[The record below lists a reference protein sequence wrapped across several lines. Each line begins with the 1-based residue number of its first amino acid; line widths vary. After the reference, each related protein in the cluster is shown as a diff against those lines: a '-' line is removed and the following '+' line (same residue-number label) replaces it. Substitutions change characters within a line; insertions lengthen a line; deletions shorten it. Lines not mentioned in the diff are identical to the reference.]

1 MQPTRVKPS
10 RTLSVGQSSD
20 TDESVGPSGRHI
32 PRKEAH
38 VTASG
43 PTSCLLLYH
52 HCAASEQMIA
62 LLATGG
68 WP

>member
-10 RTLSVGQSSD
+10 KTLSVGQSYD
-20 TDESVGPSGRHI
+20 TGESVGPSGRHI
-32 PRKEAH
+32 PGKEAY
-38 VTASG
+38 VTGSG

-52 HCAASEQMIA
+52 HCAASEPMSA